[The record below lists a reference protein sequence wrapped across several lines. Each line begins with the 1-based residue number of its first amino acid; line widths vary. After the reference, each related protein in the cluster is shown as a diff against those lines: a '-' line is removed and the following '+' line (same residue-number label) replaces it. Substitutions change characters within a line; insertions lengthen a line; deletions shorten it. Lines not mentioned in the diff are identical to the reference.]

1 MTLKFL
7 GGAKTVTGSSY
18 LLEEGEDRILI
29 DCGLHQGSNFCEKHN
44 FQPFAF
50 EAEKIKAVLV
60 THAHIDHTGLLPKLY
75 KSGFRGMV
83 YSTPPT
89 KDFAREL
96 LLDSE
101 DILGREAE
109 REGQPPIYSAE
120 DVEGLMSI
128 WQTQDYYKIF
138 EVAGFKIIFRNAGH
152 ILGSSSIYVER
163 GGKVIV
169 FSGDLGGYS
178 PPIIKQRDK
187 FFPPADFCLIESA
200 YGDRLHPKEDENG
213 ILEDVI
219 EETVK
224 AKGVLMIPA
233 FAMERT
239 QKLLYELNSL
249 IEGGRVP
256 KTPIFLDSPL
266 AIKLTAVYKLYER
279 YFNSGAKELIAEGDQ
294 LFNFPGLK
302 TTLTTEESKAINDI
316 PPPKVIIA
324 GAGMSNGGRIL
335 HHERRYLSDP
345 QSTILFIGYQASGS
359 LGRRIEE
366 GEREVKI
373 FGEEV
378 PVRCKV
384 RDMKSYSA
392 HADQVG
398 LMDWISP
405 GRESLKKVFIVQGE
419 DGASEALAVKIRD
432 ELALETIVPSL
443 GDSVVLS

>member
-1 MTLKFL
+1 MTLNFL
-7 GGAKTVTGSSY
+7 GGAKMVTGSNY
-18 LLEEGEDRILI
+18 LLEEGEDKILI
-29 DCGLHQGSNFCEKHN
+29 DCGLHQGGDFCQKHN

-101 DILGREAE
+101 DILAREAE

-128 WQTQDYYKIF
+128 WQPKDYYESF

-152 ILGSSSIYVER
+152 ILGSSSIYIER
-163 GGKVIV
+163 GGKVVV
-169 FSGDLGGYS
+169 FSGDLGGYN
-178 PPIIKQRDK
+178 PPIIKEGDK

-200 YGDRLHPKEDENG
+200 YGDRLHPKEDEGG
-213 ILEDVI
+213 ILEDTI

-224 AKGVLMIPA
+224 NKGVLMIPA

-239 QKLLYELNSL
+239 QKLLYELDGL
-249 IEGGRVP
+249 IEGGRIP
-256 KTPIFLDSPL
+256 RFPIFLDSPL

-279 YFNSGAKELIAEGDQ
+279 YFNIEAKKLLAEGDQ

-302 TTLTTEESKAINDI
+302 TTLTTEESKAINDV
-316 PPPKVIIA
+316 PPPKMIIA
-324 GAGMSNGGRIL
+324 GAGMSNGGRIV

-345 QSTILFIGYQASGS
+345 QSTILFIGYQVEGS

-366 GEREVKI
+366 GAKTVKI
-373 FGEEV
+373 FDEEV
-378 PVRCKV
+378 SVRCKV
-384 RDMKSYSA
+384 REMRSYSA
-392 HADQVG
+392 HADQAR
-398 LMDWISP
+398 LLDWISP
-405 GRESLKKVFIVQGE
+405 GRETLKKVFVVQGE
-419 DGASEALAVKIRD
+419 TPASEALALKIRD

>member
-1 MTLKFL
+1 M
-7 GGAKTVTGSSY
+7 VTGSSY
-18 LLEEGEDRILI
+18 LLEEGEDKILI
-29 DCGLHQGSNFCEKHN
+29 DCGLHQGSHFCEKHN
-44 FQPFAF
+44 WQPFAF
-50 EAEKIKAVLV
+50 EVEKIKAVLV

-75 KSGFRGMV
+75 KSGFRGTV

-101 DILGREAE
+101 DILRREAE
-109 REGQPPIYSAE
+109 REGQPPIYSAG
-120 DVEGLMSI
+120 DVEGLMSG
-128 WQTQDYYKIF
+128 WQTKDYYENF

-169 FSGDLGGYS
+169 FSGDLGGYN
-178 PPIIKQRDK
+178 PPIIKEGDK
-187 FFPPADFCLIESA
+187 VFPPADFCLIESA
-200 YGDRLHPKEDENG
+200 YGDRLHPKEDEGG

-224 AKGVLMIPA
+224 AKGVLMIPV

-239 QKLLYELNSL
+239 QKLLYELNGL
-249 IEGGRVP
+249 IEGGRIP
-256 KTPIFLDSPL
+256 RISIFLDSPL
-266 AIKLTAVYKLYER
+266 AIKLTAVYKLYTR
-279 YFNSGAKELIAEGDQ
+279 YFNADAKKLMAEGDQ

-302 TTLTTEESKAINDI
+302 TTLTTEESKAINGV
-316 PPPKVIIA
+316 PPPKMVIA
-324 GAGMSNGGRIL
+324 GAGMSNGGRIV

-345 QSTILFIGYQASGS
+345 KSAILFIGYQVEGS

-366 GEREVKI
+366 GVKTVKI
-373 FGEEV
+373 FDEEV

-384 RDMKSYSA
+384 REMRSYSA
-392 HADQVG
+392 HADQAR
-398 LMDWISP
+398 LLDWIFP
-405 GRESLKKVFIVQGE
+405 GRGSLKKVFVVQGE
-419 DGASEALAVKIRD
+419 TQASEALALKIRD